1 MARQPAPNELRA
13 ILNQMVREYPWQPAR
28 LLHHIQIFWAEV
40 VGQPVANHSRILGYQ
55 QGRLMLAVSSP
66 VWAQELTYLKPAI
79 LHALRLRLPAG
90 MDIPEEMTVRVSLR
104 AFRAAEAGPV
114 RQERSFRTL
123 RPHVKETRL
132 PVLLDNVRLQ
142 YIEASRVWLQSAYH
156 RCARCQ
162 SPTLRTYS
170 LCAIC
175 GLDYRP
181 R

>member
-1 MARQPAPNELRA
+1 MARQPASIELRA
-13 ILNQMVREYPWQPAR
+13 ILNQMVRDYPWQPAR
-28 LLHHIQIFWAEV
+28 LLHNIQIFWAEV

-79 LHALRLRLPAG
+79 LQALRQRLPAG
-90 MDIPEEMTVRVSLR
+90 MEIPQEITVRVSLR
-104 AFRAAEAGPV
+104 AFRDAEASPV
-114 RQERSFRTL
+114 RQERAVRAV
-123 RPHVKETRL
+123 RAHAQETRL

-162 SPTLRTYS
+162 SPTLRTYL